1 MYKEKRNFPSVINV
15 PITCPLQVNMI
26 KDDGMVIHFTNPK
39 GNSRN
44 LLN

>member
-1 MYKEKRNFPSVINV
+1 MRKFFFFFISYNV

-26 KDDGMVIHFTNPK
+26 KDDGFVIHFTNPK
-39 GNSRN
+39 GNYRN

>member
-1 MYKEKRNFPSVINV
+1 MKKIFFSISYNV
-15 PITCPLQVNMI
+15 PIICPLQVNMI